1 MKMDVILAIVL
12 ILIFTVSIVV
22 NIWSTKI
29 SCNEQ
34 RLRSAAIYKLY
45 EEIKRHNDNLENK

>member
-1 MKMDVILAIVL
+1 MDVILAIVL